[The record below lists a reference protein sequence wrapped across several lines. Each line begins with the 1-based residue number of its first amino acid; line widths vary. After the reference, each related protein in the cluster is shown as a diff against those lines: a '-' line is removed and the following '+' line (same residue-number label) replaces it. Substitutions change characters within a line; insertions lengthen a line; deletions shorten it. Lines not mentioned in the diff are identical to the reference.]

1 MLSFAGIG
9 LGEGDPAK
17 LAARVSY
24 NRRSRERWMECQ
36 VLVIDEISM
45 ISGQLFDKLEL
56 VARTVRK
63 NQRPFGGV
71 QLVLSGD
78 FLQLPPVKAT
88 KPTFRADTWEKCVD
102 LRIVL
107 TKVFRQ
113 QGDPTFIKS
122 VAKHERE

>member
-1 MLSFAGIG
+1 
-9 LGEGDPAK
+9 
-17 LAARVSY
+17 
-24 NRRSRERWMECQ
+24 MECQ